1 MESSRLDPRVAN
13 FISLIFNDN
22 MMVKQ
27 MAEIGYDANKLP
39 LGKLSKSTILKVL
52 TKNCYIYTAL

>member
-1 MESSRLDPRVAN
+1 
-13 FISLIFNDN
+13 

-39 LGKLSKSTILKVL
+39 LGKLSKSTILMVSE
-52 TKNCYIYTAL
+52 ITAILAAFVILHF